1 MAAPDGGFPQNPQVT
16 VDSRTGFRRR
26 GHAFLAD
33 EARRTLG
40 ITGEI
45 HSLAEVPIPLVHTAF
60 GAAVCG
66 VAVLLRPEALGL
78 RNSAI
83 ADASLALLTAIVIF
97 TYDRL
102 IYPADRRPGLDAVA
116 LPVAAVGAFATV
128 LAGVTPISVRAAAGV
143 IAAVVIG
150 GAPQLALRRAA
161 ETEGGRTRLLRDI
174 AGVAVLAP
182 VMVAGTSSALDP
194 QWRWGLVGVLTTLVS
209 LDALR
214 TDGVPGHRALFA
226 ALAVGALQAGAAY
239 LVGPGSVSSQLGVRA
254 AMLLVVWYG
263 LRGVAGTLADGRGR
277 RVLVVVEYAAF
288 VGLALGALRWLVP

>member
-1 MAAPDGGFPQNPQVT
+1 M
-16 VDSRTGFRRR
+16 DSRTGFRRR

-33 EARRTLG
+33 EARKTLG

-83 ADASLALLTAIVIF
+83 ADGSLALLTAIVIF
-97 TYDRL
+97 TYDRVV
-102 IYPADRRPGLDAVA
+102 YPRERRPALDALA
-116 LPVAAVGAFATV
+116 LPVAAVGAFGTV
-128 LAGVTPISVRAAAGV
+128 LAGVTPISVRIAAGV
-143 IAAVVIG
+143 VAALVIG
-150 GAPQLALRRAA
+150 GVPRLALRRAA
-161 ETEGGRTRLLRDI
+161 ETEGGSTRLLRDI

-182 VMVAGTSSALDP
+182 VMVAGTSSALEP
-194 QWRWGLVGVLTTLVS
+194 VWRWGLVGAITMLVS
-209 LDALR
+209 FDALR
-214 TDGVPGHRALFA
+214 TDGASGGRAAFA
-226 ALAVGALQAGAAY
+226 ALLVGALQAGVAS
-239 LVGPGSVSSQLGVRA
+239 LVGPGTVSAQLGVRA

-263 LRGVAGTLADGRGR
+263 LRGVAGALAVRGGR
-277 RVLVVVEYAAF
+277 RGLMVLEYAAF

>member
-1 MAAPDGGFPQNPQVT
+1 M
-16 VDSRTGFRRR
+16 DSRTGFRRR

-33 EARRTLG
+33 EARKTLG
-40 ITGEI
+40 VGSEI

-66 VAVLLRPEALGL
+66 IAVLLRPEALGL

-102 IYPADRRPGLDAVA
+102 VYPRDRRPGLDAVA
-116 LPVAAVGAFATV
+116 LPVAAVGAFGTV
-128 LAGVTPISVRAAAGV
+128 LAGVTPISVRIAAGI
-143 IAAVVIG
+143 IAALVIG
-150 GAPQLALRRAA
+150 GVPQLAMRRAA
-161 ETEGGRTRLLRDI
+161 ETEGGSTRLLRDF

-182 VMVAGTSSALDP
+182 VMVAGTSPALEAP
-194 QWRWGLVGVLTTLVS
+194 WRWGLVGGLTTLVS

-214 TDGVPGHRALFA
+214 TDGVSGGRAVFA
-226 ALAVGALQAGAAY
+226 AMLIGALQAGVAY
-239 LVGPGSVSSQLGVRA
+239 AVGPGSVSSQLGVRA

-263 LRGVAGTLADGRGR
+263 LRGVAGALAVRRGR
-277 RVLVVVEYAAF
+277 RALVVLEYAAF